1 MARVLIIE
9 ARFYDHIA
17 DGLLAGARA
26 VLDKAGVPHEILVV
40 PGIFELPAALK
51 LVLTAA
57 EQGNKSARYD
67 GFVTLGC
74 AIRGESDHY
83 HHVGSEC
90 MRGIADL
97 SMEMGTPIGA
107 QGLIVNRV
115 PGGVLPAGV
124 AAEVDATGLPLV
136 GVFPMDE
143 NVAAMDAGGIAI
155 GDIPAD
161 APVRVGVGNLMEKIT
176 SLCQSK

>member
-1 MARVLIIE
+1 MAKVLIIE

-26 VLDKAGVPHEILVV
+26 EFDKAGVAHDLLVV

-57 EQGNKSARYD
+57 EQGNDKARYD
-67 GFVTLGC
+67 GYVTLGC

-83 HHVGSEC
+83 HHVGTEC

-97 SMEMGTPIGA
+97 SMAYDLALG
-107 QGLIVNRV
+107 N
-115 PGGVLPAGV
+115 GVLTVHNEAQALARSDPARKNLGGQ
-124 AAEVDATGLPLV
+124 AARACLRMMAVKRELGL
-136 GVFPMDE
+136 
-143 NVAAMDAGGIAI
+143 
-155 GDIPAD
+155 
-161 APVRVGVGNLMEKIT
+161 
-176 SLCQSK
+176 SS

>member
-17 DGLLAGARA
+17 DGLLDGTRQ
-26 VLDKAGVPHEILVV
+26 VLDKAGIAYEILVV

-57 EQGNKSARYD
+57 EQGNEAARYD

-97 SMEMGTPIGA
+97 SMAYDLALG
-107 QGLIVNRV
+107 N
-115 PGGVLPAGV
+115 GVLTVHNEAQALARSDPARKNLGGQ
-124 AAEVDATGLPLV
+124 AARACLRMMAVKRELGL
-136 GVFPMDE
+136 
-143 NVAAMDAGGIAI
+143 A
-155 GDIPAD
+155 
-161 APVRVGVGNLMEKIT
+161 
-176 SLCQSK
+176 S

>member
-1 MARVLIIE
+1 
-9 ARFYDHIA
+9 
-17 DGLLAGARA
+17 
-26 VLDKAGVPHEILVV
+26 VV

-57 EQGNKSARYD
+57 EQGNEAARYD

-97 SMEMGTPIGA
+97 SMAYDLALG
-107 QGLIVNRV
+107 N
-115 PGGVLPAGV
+115 GVLTVHNESQALARSDPARKNLGGQ
-124 AAEVDATGLPLV
+124 AARACLRMMTVKRELGLAV
-136 GVFPMDE
+136 
-143 NVAAMDAGGIAI
+143 
-155 GDIPAD
+155 
-161 APVRVGVGNLMEKIT
+161 
-176 SLCQSK
+176 

>member
-26 VLDKAGVPHEILVV
+26 VLDKAGVEHEVLVL
-40 PGIFELPAALK
+40 PGIFEIPAALK

-57 EQGNKSARYD
+57 EQGNQAAQYD

-97 SMEMGTPIGA
+97 SMAYDLALG
-107 QGLIVNRV
+107 N
-115 PGGVLPAGV
+115 GVLTVHNEAQALARSDPQRKNLGGQ
-124 AAEVDATGLPLV
+124 AARACLRMMDVKRQLGL
-136 GVFPMDE
+136 
-143 NVAAMDAGGIAI
+143 A
-155 GDIPAD
+155 
-161 APVRVGVGNLMEKIT
+161 K
-176 SLCQSK
+176 

>member
-26 VLDKAGVPHEILVV
+26 VLDGAGQAHELLTV
-40 PGIFELPAALK
+40 PGIFEIPAALK

-57 EQGNKSARYD
+57 EQGNESARYD

-83 HHVGSEC
+83 HHVGAEC

-97 SMEMGTPIGA
+97 SIAYDLALG
-107 QGLIVNRV
+107 N
-115 PGGVLPAGV
+115 GVLTVHNESQA
-124 AAEVDATGLPLV
+124 LHR
-136 GVFPMDE
+136 
-143 NVAAMDAGGIAI
+143 
-155 GDIPAD
+155 AD
-161 APVRVGVGNLMEKIT
+161 PVRKNLGGQAARACLRMMALKRD
-176 SLCQSK
+176 LGLG

>member
-17 DGLLAGARA
+17 DGLLSGARA
-26 VLDKAGVPHEILVV
+26 VLDEAGIAHETLVV

-57 EQGNKSARYD
+57 EQGNAAARHD

-97 SMEMGTPIGA
+97 SMAYDLALG
-107 QGLIVNRV
+107 N
-115 PGGVLPAGV
+115 GVLTVHNEAQALARSDPARKNLGGQ
-124 AAEVDATGLPLV
+124 AARACLRMMAVKRELGL
-136 GVFPMDE
+136 
-143 NVAAMDAGGIAI
+143 A
-155 GDIPAD
+155 
-161 APVRVGVGNLMEKIT
+161 
-176 SLCQSK
+176 S

>member
-26 VLDKAGVPHEILVV
+26 ALDAAGQAHELLTV
-40 PGIFELPAALK
+40 PGIFEIPAALK

-57 EQGNKSARYD
+57 EQGNESARYD

-83 HHVGSEC
+83 HHVGAEC

-97 SMEMGTPIGA
+97 SIAYDLALG
-107 QGLIVNRV
+107 N
-115 PGGVLPAGV
+115 GVLTVHNEAQ
-124 AAEVDATGLPLV
+124 ALHR
-136 GVFPMDE
+136 
-143 NVAAMDAGGIAI
+143 
-155 GDIPAD
+155 AD
-161 APVRVGVGNLMEKIT
+161 PVRKNLGGQAARACLRMMALKRD
-176 SLCQSK
+176 LGLG

>member
-1 MARVLIIE
+1 MPRVLIIE

-17 DGLLAGARA
+17 DGLLTGAREA
-26 VLDKAGVPHEILVV
+26 LVAGGATVEVLTV

-57 EQGNKSARYD
+57 EQGNDKARFD

-83 HHVGSEC
+83 HHVGTEC

-97 SMEMGTPIGA
+97 SMAYDLALG
-107 QGLIVNRV
+107 N
-115 PGGVLPAGV
+115 GVLTVHNESQALNRSDPARKNLGGQAGRACLRMIAV
-124 AAEVDATGLPLV
+124 KRDLGL
-136 GVFPMDE
+136 
-143 NVAAMDAGGIAI
+143 A
-155 GDIPAD
+155 
-161 APVRVGVGNLMEKIT
+161 K
-176 SLCQSK
+176 

>member
-26 VLDKAGVPHEILVV
+26 DLDAAGVTHELLTV
-40 PGIFELPAALK
+40 PGIFEIPAALK

-57 EQGNKSARYD
+57 EQGNEAARYD

-83 HHVGSEC
+83 HHVGTEC

-97 SMEMGTPIGA
+97 SIAYDLALG
-107 QGLIVNRV
+107 N
-115 PGGVLPAGV
+115 GVLTVHNESQALHRADPARKNLGGQ
-124 AAEVDATGLPLV
+124 AARAC
-136 GVFPMDE
+136 
-143 NVAAMDAGGIAI
+143 
-155 GDIPAD
+155 
-161 APVRVGVGNLMEKIT
+161 VRMMALKRE
-176 SLCQSK
+176 LRLA

>member
-9 ARFYDHIA
+9 ARFYNHIA
-17 DGLLAGARA
+17 DGLLAGARE
-26 VLDKAGVPHEILVV
+26 VLDQAAIPHETLVV

-57 EQGNKSARYD
+57 EQGNPSARYD
-67 GFVTLGC
+67 GFITLGC

-97 SMEMGTPIGA
+97 SMAYDLALG
-107 QGLIVNRV
+107 N
-115 PGGVLPAGV
+115 GVLTVHNEAQALARSDPARKNLGGQ
-124 AAEVDATGLPLV
+124 AARACLRMMAVKRELGL
-136 GVFPMDE
+136 
-143 NVAAMDAGGIAI
+143 A
-155 GDIPAD
+155 
-161 APVRVGVGNLMEKIT
+161 
-176 SLCQSK
+176 S

>member
-17 DGLLAGARA
+17 DGLLDGARE
-26 VLDKAGVPHEILVV
+26 VLTKAGVAHEVLVV

-57 EQGNKSARYD
+57 EQGNEAARYD
-67 GFVTLGC
+67 GFITLGC

-97 SMEMGTPIGA
+97 SMAYDLALG
-107 QGLIVNRV
+107 N
-115 PGGVLPAGV
+115 GVLTVHNEAQALARSDPARKNLGGQ
-124 AAEVDATGLPLV
+124 AARACLRMMAVKRELGL
-136 GVFPMDE
+136 
-143 NVAAMDAGGIAI
+143 GI
-155 GDIPAD
+155 
-161 APVRVGVGNLMEKIT
+161 
-176 SLCQSK
+176 

>member
-26 VLDKAGVPHEILVV
+26 VLDQAGVEHTLLTV
-40 PGIFELPAALK
+40 PGIFEIPAALK

-57 EQGNKSARYD
+57 EQGNDAARYD

-97 SMEMGTPIGA
+97 SIAYDLALG
-107 QGLIVNRV
+107 N
-115 PGGVLPAGV
+115 GVLTVHDEAQALNRSDPARKNLGGQ
-124 AAEVDATGLPLV
+124 AARACLRMMAVKRDLRLA
-136 GVFPMDE
+136 
-143 NVAAMDAGGIAI
+143 
-155 GDIPAD
+155 
-161 APVRVGVGNLMEKIT
+161 
-176 SLCQSK
+176 